1 MKIQLNFV
9 SFIFVLNPD
18 LKYLKKRRMKMLQKF
33 SLCPEMALSESSRQT
48 NYSAAQAVFQLS
60 QLNGAGLFSFLAD
73 ASTDRNIENR
83 ISVLH
88 KECNEVPAGGAARR
102 RLLKTGNAGMETSP
116 SATWGA
122 VIIHPALSKSKEINY
137 LIAIRPSAGWQWSRT
152 ESAEC
157 RSSKIHQKNAINS
170 SGQTNLKL
178 HPAGRSNNFGDKFY
192 QTIPTFE
199 WKICKM
205 CCNTNLWNFFNFWL
219 LRPKLLFKIE
229 QSVRMLLC
237 FNFQII
243 VHCPKVSL
251 KRLCKWDVNN
261 FWKLTWAH
269 RASFIY
275 NFRGYGKCAKFG
287 QRVNCSWWVTSWQI
301 DAHPLTSSCT
311 WCSSAGW
318 SNRSCC
324 IIQSLQ
330 IFQRNERRVEN
341 FFRRNLKE
349 FFPKFSFWK
358 IVIKSDI
365 PDQSFDLNLL
375 TEPATS
381 WDFMKYSSSKVT
393 WAPGPLGGWNHR
405 PQRPPVSGSHLNIE
419 IFLKITFPF
428 KNSTKATWSSFCFL
442 PKKRGKFFVVC
453 KNSNVETMSSGPTDL
468 LTSADR

>member
-1 MKIQLNFV
+1 MGR
-9 SFIFVLNPD
+9 SHYSSGS
-18 LKYLKKRRMKMLQKF
+18 LKVQRNKLFNCHQTQRRMTMKPDGIRWVSIIK
-33 SLCPEMALSESSRQT
+33 
-48 NYSAAQAVFQLS
+48 N
-60 QLNGAGLFSFLAD
+60 
-73 ASTDRNIENR
+73 
-83 ISVLH
+83 
-88 KECNEVPAGGAARR
+88 
-102 RLLKTGNAGMETSP
+102 SP
-116 SATWGA
+116 
-122 VIIHPALSKSKEINY
+122 K
-137 LIAIRPSAGWQWSRT
+137 
-152 ESAEC
+152 
-157 RSSKIHQKNAINS
+157 KNAINS

-205 CCNTNLWNFFNFWL
+205 CCNTNLWIFFNFWL
-219 LRPKLLFKIE
+219 LRPKLLFIIE

-251 KRLCKWDVNN
+251 KRLCRWDVNN
-261 FWKLTWAH
+261 SWKLTWAH

-311 WCSSAGW
+311 WCSSAGC